1 MSNLV
6 LGRNVI
12 IYARISGIYYPIF
25 CGKTAEFNVRTDKIE
40 TTTTSSPG
48 SREYL
53 PGLTDASLTVTGI
66 LTSDQSNSR
75 ISYFWMLQEQL
86 QGNIQDILITCTDQS
101 SVAKNIQFSAMI
113 EGSGLAKPDVNS
125 WGQSS
130 VTFAVSGDIVVDPS
144 SSPSNTT
151 FTLLSDYWNTSN
163 GNAFIN
169 GSSVEW
175 GYTLTNSTDTI
186 LAVFVERLNYN
197 IVSGA
202 PGNGEAQP
210 DLVNNKIKFENAFDG
225 TQTVFV
231 VFKRTI

>member
-12 IYARISGIYYPIF
+12 TYAKSGGIYYPIF

-48 SREYL
+48 SREYV

-66 LTSDQSNSR
+66 LTSDQTNSR
-75 ISYFWMLQEQL
+75 LSYFWILQEQL
-86 QGNIQDILITCTDQS
+86 QGNIQDILIVCTDQS
-101 SVAKNIQFSAMI
+101 STAKSIQFSAMI
-113 EGSGLAKPDVNS
+113 EGSVLSREVNS

-130 VTFAVSGDIVVDPS
+130 VTFAVSGDITIDPAA
-144 SSPSNTT
+144 SPSNTT
-151 FTLLSDYWNTSN
+151 FNLLSDYWSTSN
-163 GNAFIN
+163 GNTFIN
-169 GSSVEW
+169 GSSVVN
-175 GYTLTNSTDTI
+175 GYTLSNSTDTI
-186 LAVFVERLNYN
+186 LAVFVEGIEFD

-202 PGNGEAQP
+202 PGNRQAQP
-210 DLVNNKIKFENAFDG
+210 DLTNNKIKFENTFDG
-225 TQTVFV
+225 TQKVFV